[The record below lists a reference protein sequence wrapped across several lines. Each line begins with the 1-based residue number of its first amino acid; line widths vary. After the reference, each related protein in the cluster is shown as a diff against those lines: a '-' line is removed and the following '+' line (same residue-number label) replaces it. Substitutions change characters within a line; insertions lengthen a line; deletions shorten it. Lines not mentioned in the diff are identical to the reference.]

1 MRKQTTVSDSPLISL
16 LLDHQAAE
24 ERAGEEKA
32 SAPPTEAL
40 LSPSPSLSPN
50 SDMGVVISVANHK
63 GGVGKTTTTVNLG
76 AALGRLGMKVLLV
89 DADPQ
94 ANATRALGLKKP
106 EKSLYQVLAF
116 QDDIR
121 TAVHGGSDFDLIPSS
136 VHLAGFEKN
145 NDVGKEF
152 ILQEALASVR
162 EHYDFILID
171 CPPSLGALTI
181 SALTASNYA
190 VIPLQSEFLA
200 LQGMTDFIKILRT
213 VKTRM
218 NKELD
223 LLGIVVTQFDHRKVL
238 HRDIYEHALQS
249 YGEAMFGTMI
259 RGNIALAESQS
270 VGQHI
275 FEYDASCNGATDYLD
290 LANEILRRLNIQ
302 ISVTS

>member
-1 MRKQTTVSDSPLISL
+1 
-16 LLDHQAAE
+16 
-24 ERAGEEKA
+24 
-32 SAPPTEAL
+32 
-40 LSPSPSLSPN
+40 
-50 SDMGVVISVANHK
+50 MGVVISVANHK

-121 TAVHGGSDFDLIPSS
+121 TAIHGGDAFDLIPSS

-152 ILQEALASVR
+152 ILQEAFADIKD
-162 EHYDFILID
+162 HYDFILID

-181 SALTASNYA
+181 SALTASDYA

-238 HRDIYEHALQS
+238 HRDIYEHALQT
-249 YGEAMFGTMI
+249 YGDAMFGTMI
-259 RGNIALAESQS
+259 RGNVALAESQS

-275 FEYDASCNGATDYLD
+275 FEYDHTCNGATDYLD
-290 LANEILRRLNIQ
+290 LANEILKRLNI
-302 ISVTS
+302 SVPVSS